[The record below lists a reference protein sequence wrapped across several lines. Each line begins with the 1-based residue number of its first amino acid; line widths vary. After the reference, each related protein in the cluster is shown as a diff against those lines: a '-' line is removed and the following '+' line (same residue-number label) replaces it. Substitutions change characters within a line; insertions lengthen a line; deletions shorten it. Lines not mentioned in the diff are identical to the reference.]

1 RSPIRTPDDYVDGW
15 YGADGIR
22 VMTVGDTLGL
32 SLRNL
37 RQSKLRT
44 VLTTLGVSIGIASL
58 AGMVS
63 LGVGLQD
70 QIIGRL
76 LQSGV
81 FDAITVTS
89 PSLLGVPGALL
100 AGRGGLRG
108 GQRGRG
114 GAAGGAQPAG
124 PKVNDEAIKQI

>member
-1 RSPIRTPDDYVDGW
+1 MIR
-15 YGADGIR
+15 
-22 VMTVGDTLGL
+22 GDTISL

-44 VLTTLGVSIGIASL
+44 TLTTLGVSIGMASL

-70 QIIGRL
+70 QIVGRF

-81 FDAITVTS
+81 FNAITVTAT
-89 PSLLGVPGALL
+89 PLLGGLVGGGLR
-100 AGRGGLRG
+100 GRGGL
-108 GQRGRG
+108 
-114 GAAGGAQPAG
+114 AARPQGPA
-124 PKVNDEAIKQI
+124 PKLNDEAL

>member
-1 RSPIRTPDDYVDGW
+1 MIR
-15 YGADGIR
+15 
-22 VMTVGDTLGL
+22 GDTLSL

-44 VLTTLGVSIGIASL
+44 ALTTLGVSIGIASL

-70 QIIGRL
+70 QVVGRF

-89 PSLLGVPGALL
+89 ATDMLGGPGALL
-100 AGRGGLRG
+100 AGRGGPRG
-108 GQRGRG
+108 GRG
-114 GAAGGAQPAG
+114 GVAGGERSSA
-124 PKVNDEAIKQI
+124 PKLNDEALKQIS